1 MWRIHERFNRHF
13 EKFRAGYEGMLAWAL
28 ERRAADHRVFH
39 RAVPVS
45 MCLLPFIGRDFFP
58 LVDAGQ
64 FRLHVRTVAGTRI
77 EEAERTF
84 GQVEQYIRQVV
95 PKDDLRIII
104 DNIGLP
110 VGGVNLAFSDSATI
124 GSTDGEIQVS
134 LTPGHKTPVWNVHQA
149 AAART
154 ARAVSR
160 RDVLSSSRRTSS
172 ARF

>member
-1 MWRIHERFNRHF
+1 
-13 EKFRAGYEGMLAWAL
+13 ML
-28 ERRAADHRVFH
+28 V
-39 RAVPVS
+39 
-45 MCLLPFIGRDFFP
+45 PFIGRDFFP

-84 GQVEQYIRQVV
+84 GQVEDYIRQVV
-95 PKDDLRIII
+95 PKDELRLVI

-134 LTPGHKTPVWNVHQA
+134 LNPEHKTPVWTYIERL
-149 AAART
+149 AART
-154 ARAVSR
+154 ARTFPGVTFFFQPADIVSQILNFGLPAPIDLQVGR
-160 RDVLSSSRRTSS
+160 PRANGNFQLAHELAGKMARSR
-172 ARF
+172 ARWT